1 MALKLNIFRTIT
13 EIVST
18 SATSVYTAPT
28 GYTGVVLLANIANID
43 TTNTHTVT
51 FVHRRSATDTEIV
64 SGFPIAKNDSTNLVS
79 GKLFL
84 ESGDQLILSGSN
96 ATNLKAVISILETLN

>member
-13 EIVST
+13 ELVST

-28 GYTGVVLLANIANID
+28 GYTGVVLLANIANVD

-51 FVHRRSATDTEIV
+51 LVHRRGATDTEIV
-64 SGFPIAKNDSTNLVS
+64 SGFPIGKNDSSNLIA

-84 ESGDQLILSGSN
+84 ESGDQLILSGN
-96 ATNLKAVISILETLN
+96 TNSFLKAVISILETLN